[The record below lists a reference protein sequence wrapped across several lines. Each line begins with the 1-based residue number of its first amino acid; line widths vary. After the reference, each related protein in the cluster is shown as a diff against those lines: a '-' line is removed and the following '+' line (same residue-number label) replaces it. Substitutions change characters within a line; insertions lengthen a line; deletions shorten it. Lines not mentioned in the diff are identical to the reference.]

1 MLSSGLDTDGGGL
14 TASKVT
20 AVSGPILPINMVD
33 TSTSLPIGVI
43 EAVTPVDNP
52 QVLNAETTSKSICIN
67 SSSGSVIQSIRVE
80 MTHTIIAVT
89 NIKNALKTVLLLN
102 LRLTRED

>member
-43 EAVTPVDNP
+43 EAVTPGRQSAGTERGNQP
-52 QVLNAETTSKSICIN
+52 QKVSA
-67 SSSGSVIQSIRVE
+67 
-80 MTHTIIAVT
+80 
-89 NIKNALKTVLLLN
+89 
-102 LRLTRED
+102 